1 MPTPDLEALEKRR
14 SELKAK
20 LAEVGDMRP
29 GSLVERYRRCGKAG
43 CHCAGEGDPGHGPS
57 WSLTREL
64 AGKTVTR
71 VVPATAVAQTRE
83 QIAEHRRYH
92 DLVRDL
98 VEISELVCDAKLR
111 ASPAA
116 SEAEAAKKGAS
127 KRRSKPRSSPRSK
140 RS

>member
-1 MPTPDLEALEKRR
+1 MPTPDLEALQKRR

-43 CHCAGEGDPGHGPS
+43 CHCADEGDPGHGPS
-57 WSLTREL
+57 WSLTREV

-83 QIAEHRRYH
+83 QIAEHRHYRG
-92 DLVRDL
+92 LVRDL